1 MSAQPKTT
9 RVFQLTA
16 LVLVVVSVV
25 QVGWWVIDQRN
36 FTVEKAQDEQ
46 QLYMQEVAAAQALLD
61 KGTPEDKVKQLLPRV
76 MIISG
81 QAQVSPQVVEQLQAE
96 QVSRLNRYAWESA
109 FFLVALGVCIAVIW
123 RALRAE
129 AKVLA
134 EQDHFLALVSHQ
146 FKTPLASL
154 QLSLETMSMRALSP
168 PEQRPLIDRM
178 LSDLSRME
186 TLVTRILDSV
196 RLERGRVDLKPEP
209 IDLSTAVNRVVAQVD
224 ERARKE
230 RITFTTDVARGLTVL
245 ADALAVDVVIRKLIE
260 NAIAAVAPVGGGTIT
275 LSARRADGEVEL
287 VVRDTG
293 VGVRP
298 ADDSRRRGRSAPRGR
313 CRRESA
319 RRRVHGVSRW
329 RWARSARVD
338 ACASLR
344 ARRARRDVAEHGRPH
359 RVPYTARRR
368 QQHAGAVSHRA
379 RRSAGSHLGP
389 RSRRRRL
396 PREAV
401 PLARVPP
408 ARARDSAALGVVS
421 ERVGIARDGGTA
433 LRRQ

>member
-16 LVLVVVSVV
+16 LVLVIVSVV
-25 QVGWWVIDQRN
+25 QVGYWVVDQRN
-36 FTVEKAQDEQ
+36 FTVGRAQEEQ
-46 QLYMQEVAAAQALLD
+46 QSYLQEVAAAQALLD
-61 KGTPEDKVKQLLPRV
+61 AGTPEDKVKQLQPRV
-76 MIISG
+76 TLNGGKAAVS
-81 QAQVSPQVVEQLQAE
+81 AQVVAQIEAE
-96 QVSRLNRYAWESA
+96 QASRLNRYAWESA

-134 EQDHFLALVSHQ
+134 EQEHFLALVSHQ

-178 LSDLSRME
+178 LSDVTRME

-209 IDLSTAVNRVVAQVD
+209 IDLSTAVNRVVGQVD

-230 RITFTTDVARGLTVL
+230 RIAFTTDVARGLTVL
-245 ADALAVDVVIRKLIE
+245 ADPLAVDVVIRNLVE
-260 NAIAAVAPVGGGTIT
+260 NAIAAVAPVGGGSIT

-293 VGVRP
+293 VGFRPVDGAQLFKKFSRLHPAGGSSYYGTGLGLFIVRRMMQL
-298 ADDSRRRGRSAPRGR
+298 AGGRVSAH
-313 CRRESA
+313 SD
-319 RRRVHGVSRW
+319 GVGQGAQFVLAW
-329 RWARSARVD
+329 P
-338 ACASLR
+338 
-344 ARRARRDVAEHGRPH
+344 VAPVE
-359 RVPYTARRR
+359 T
-368 QQHAGAVSHRA
+368 Q
-379 RRSAGSHLGP
+379 
-389 RSRRRRL
+389 
-396 PREAV
+396 
-401 PLARVPP
+401 
-408 ARARDSAALGVVS
+408 
-421 ERVGIARDGGTA
+421 
-433 LRRQ
+433 